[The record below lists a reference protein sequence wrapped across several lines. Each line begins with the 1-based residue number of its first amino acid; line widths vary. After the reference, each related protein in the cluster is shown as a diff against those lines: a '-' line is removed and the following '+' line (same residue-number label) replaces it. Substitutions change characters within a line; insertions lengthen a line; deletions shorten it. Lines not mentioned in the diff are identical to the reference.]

1 MLIMLMSW
9 FTKFKKILCT
19 SIRIEFKL
27 IGNNETDLRHGT
39 SELKWQTEQLEK
51 AKNTQGRNIMK
62 DVEVEE
68 WMWIYGK
75 GDKGQT
81 KGEYV
86 KREAVITGEVH
97 SCLLTHSIVWT

>member
-1 MLIMLMSW
+1 
-9 FTKFKKILCT
+9 
-19 SIRIEFKL
+19 
-27 IGNNETDLRHGT
+27 
-39 SELKWQTEQLEK
+39 
-51 AKNTQGRNIMK
+51 MK

-86 KREAVITGEVH
+86 KIEAVITGEVH